1 MRHAR
6 AAALASSAL
15 ALCSLVASAQQPQPP
30 AGGGRGRIGGA
41 GIGAYPVRAPGDPAA
56 IERGRATYSAN
67 CAFCHGTDARGGDGG
82 PSLLRSSVVLDD
94 QNGEMIGP
102 VVQNGRSDRGMPK
115 FGMTNDQI
123 ADIATFLH
131 TFRVAGYD
139 SSRQRPDS
147 IVVGDARAGETYF
160 NETCGSCHSVT
171 GDLRG
176 LATKMADPRTL
187 QQGWL
192 MPGSTV
198 GRGGPPRGPSK
209 PPKVLVTLANG
220 QTVEGDL
227 ERADDFVV
235 ALRTADGAHRSI
247 RVTDGVQVQMRDPL
261 QPHRDLL
268 RKYSDADIHNVTA
281 YLVTLK

>member
-1 MRHAR
+1 MNTAR
-6 AAALASSAL
+6 AVFLSSAL
-15 ALCSLVASAQQPQPP
+15 ALCSVVLVAQQQQAP

-41 GIGAYPVRAPGDPAA
+41 GIGAYPVRAPGDPMA

-67 CAFCHGTDARGGDGG
+67 CAFCHGADARGGDGG

-94 QNGEMIGP
+94 QGGELIGP
-102 VVQNGRSDRGMPK
+102 VVQNGRADRGMPK

-139 SSRQRPDS
+139 GSRNRPAS
-147 IVVGDARAGETYF
+147 IVVGDARAGEKYF
-160 NETCGSCHSVT
+160 GETCASCHSVS

-176 LATKMADPRTL
+176 VASKISDPRTL
-187 QQGWL
+187 QQAWL
-192 MPGSTV
+192 MPGSAA
-198 GRGGPPRGPSK
+198 GRGTPAPAQSK
-209 PPKVLVTLANG
+209 PPRAMVTLANG
-220 QTVEGDL
+220 QTLEGDL

-235 ALRTADGAHRSI
+235 ALRTADGTHRTI
-247 RVTDGVQVQMRDPL
+247 RVSDGVKVQIRDPL

-268 RKYSDADIHNVTA
+268 RKYRDADIHNVTA

>member
-1 MRHAR
+1 MGGR
-6 AAALASSAL
+6 AFSLAIAIAWCSA
-15 ALCSLVASAQQPQPP
+15 VASAQQQPP
-30 AGGGRGRIGGA
+30 AQGARGRIGGA

-56 IERGRATYSAN
+56 IDRGRAIYSTN
-67 CAFCHGTDARGGDGG
+67 CAFCHGADARGGDGG

-94 QNGEMIGP
+94 QNGEQIGP
-102 VVQNGRSDRGMPK
+102 VVQNGRPERGMPK
-115 FGMTNDQI
+115 FGMNGDQI

-131 TFRVAGYD
+131 TFRINGYD
-139 SSRQRPDS
+139 PSRKRPES
-147 IVVGDARAGETYF
+147 IVVGDARAGEKYF
-160 NETCGSCHSVT
+160 NETCGSCHSVS

-176 LATKMADPRTL
+176 LGSKVADPRTL

-198 GRGGPPRGPSK
+198 GRGGPPPGPPK
-209 PPKVLVTLANG
+209 PPRAVITLSNG

-235 ALRTADGAHRSI
+235 ALRLADGTRRTV
-247 RVTDGVQVQMRDPL
+247 RVADNVKIQIRDPL
-261 QPHRDLL
+261 QAHRDLL

>member
-1 MRHAR
+1 MGRR
-6 AAALASSAL
+6 TFALAIAI
-15 ALCSLVASAQQPQPP
+15 AWCYAIATAEQQAPAQ
-30 AGGGRGRIGGA
+30 GGRGRIGGA

-56 IERGRATYSAN
+56 IDRGRAIYSTN
-67 CAFCHGTDARGGDGG
+67 CAFCHGADARGGDGG

-94 QNGEMIGP
+94 QNGEQIGP
-102 VVQNGRSDRGMPK
+102 VVQNGRPERGMPK
-115 FGMTNDQI
+115 FGMNGDQI
-123 ADIATFLH
+123 ADIAIFLH
-131 TFRVAGYD
+131 TFGINGYD
-139 SSRQRPDS
+139 PSRQRPES
-147 IVVGDARAGETYF
+147 IVVGDARAGEKYF
-160 NETCGSCHSVT
+160 NETCGSCHSVS

-176 LATKMADPRTL
+176 LGSKVADPRTL

-198 GRGGPPRGPSK
+198 GRGGPPPGPQK
-209 PPKVLVTLANG
+209 PPRAVITLSNG

-235 ALRTADGAHRSI
+235 ALRMTDGTRRTV
-247 RVTDGVQVQMRDPL
+247 RVTDNVKVQIRDPL
-261 QPHRDLL
+261 QAHRDLL